1 MDKKHTRSLSGGRGS
16 VSSEELT
23 IASPPEFVQH
33 FGGKRVIEKASK
45 YSLLFLRD
53 YNVLIDMFLI
63 ADKQIPKQ
71 ECFLPSVETWF
82 VYVIFS
88 RC

>member
-16 VSSEELT
+16 VSGDELT

-45 YSLLFLRD
+45 YSLLIER
-53 YNVLIDMFLI
+53 YHVL
-63 ADKQIPKQ
+63 
-71 ECFLPSVETWF
+71 V
-82 VYVIFS
+82 
-88 RC
+88 

>member
-16 VSSEELT
+16 LSGEELT

-45 YSLLFLRD
+45 Y
-53 YNVLIDMFLI
+53 LIMYFYDVSI
-63 ADKQIPKQ
+63 
-71 ECFLPSVETWF
+71 CF
-82 VYVIFS
+82 
-88 RC
+88 